1 MLIFEGQLLEIVWW
15 TVLAVLNNLI
25 TSFTELLY
33 SHLSFMSI
41 STLHFTPVT
50 QTQRERSTVL
60 TSTNERSSL
69 LESSSL
75 SILPSLSTLIN
86 FCTVAASPLMASS
99 LSSLQCSLHFLCFYI
114 WYYLFFPSIL
124 HLSMY
129 PSMILCHSL
138 AALALSAALHPLA
151 GLWKNTRGRMRARE
165 NPTDSV
171 RCVNYNKINFMNRYN
186 STAVFPY
193 MYIKKPLC
201 QDYLSKH
208 VFFWEHR
215 IK

>member
-1 MLIFEGQLLEIVWW
+1 MSHVDIWRTTLIEIVWW

-75 SILPSLSTLIN
+75 SILPSLSTLII

-114 WYYLFFPSIL
+114 WYCLFFSVHPSPF
-124 HLSMY
+124 Y
-129 PSMILCHSL
+129 VSL
-138 AALALSAALHPLA
+138 NDFLPFPRRLGFISSTSPFGGALKEH
-151 GLWKNTRGRMRARE
+151 KRE
-165 NPTDSV
+165 NE
-171 RCVNYNKINFMNRYN
+171 
-186 STAVFPY
+186 
-193 MYIKKPLC
+193 
-201 QDYLSKH
+201 SKRKS
-208 VFFWEHR
+208 HR
-215 IK
+215 QRKMC